1 MSYFEEEEA
10 KLFSICNVPWTFNL
24 KRSTLDEH
32 NLKPPCSVEYAVHQ
46 SLKLMEFFYKT
57 SAYLLP
63 NCRGTTSFFL
73 YHLYR
78 YQNSFNFLIF
88 KPLSISFLSIILN
101 NSEPCYTSTYHIQM
115 TQFEKSNQIINAMAA
130 EYRRM
135 VNITAPNNTDTYS
148 VVINFDTEEVDV
160 SEHISLIN
168 LPDFVSSVG
177 GNLGLF
183 IGFSC
188 LPVLL
193 KAIQLIRNDKLLKMF
208 WI

>member
-1 MSYFEEEEA
+1 MIKLSLNADCIKDEIMSYFEEEEA

-78 YQNSFNFLIF
+78 YQNSFNFLRSTPSKILQILQTF
-88 KPLSISFLSIILN
+88 IYLISFN
-101 NSEPCYTSTYHIQM
+101 
-115 TQFEKSNQIINAMAA
+115 
-130 EYRRM
+130 
-135 VNITAPNNTDTYS
+135 YS
-148 VVINFDTEEVDV
+148 
-160 SEHISLIN
+160 
-168 LPDFVSSVG
+168 
-177 GNLGLF
+177 
-183 IGFSC
+183 
-188 LPVLL
+188 
-193 KAIQLIRNDKLLKMF
+193 Q
-208 WI
+208 